1 MQSRVL
7 HTLLMV
13 LSSMVLCSQTDSVI
27 YNKDLRLED
36 QIFLTYQDFREMAG
50 LKKDHIISK
59 EEREQLEFL
68 SKVLFEQTV
77 SYKEGEEILTIKSG
91 DVWGYLQNNTFYV
104 NYKGDFYRVP
114 VFGSISYLVA
124 NVTVVNPGFYDP
136 RFGYST
142 GSTTTK
148 ELREFL
154 MSFYDGQI
162 EPFTLKRAEE
172 LLSTD
177 VQIYA
182 EYSKLIRRKKKEQIY
197 SFLRK
202 FNQAHP
208 VYFQKR

>member
-1 MQSRVL
+1 MQRRAL
-7 HTLLMV
+7 HTLLMA
-13 LSSMVLCSQTDSVI
+13 LSCMVLFSQTDSVM

-36 QIFLTYQDFREMAG
+36 RVFLTYQDFREMAG
-50 LKKDHIISK
+50 VKKDRIISK
-59 EEREQLEFL
+59 EEKRQLEFL
-68 SKVLFEQTV
+68 SKVLFETTF
-77 SYKEGEEILTIKSG
+77 SYKEEEGILTLKSK

-154 MSFYDGQI
+154 MSFYNGQI
-162 EPFTLKRAEE
+162 EPFTLSRAEE
-172 LLSTD
+172 LLSAD
-177 VQIYA
+177 IQIYA
-182 EYSKLIRRKKKEQIY
+182 EYSKLNRRKKKEQVY
-197 SFLRK
+197 SFLRR

-208 VYFQKR
+208 VYFQKH